1 MDLTTVEKV
10 LFKNVMPWLRTDLCA
25 TLLQRDRERE
35 GGERERERGRMM
47 SIMKTSV
54 ARIN

>member
-1 MDLTTVEKV
+1 MCYSLAK
-10 LFKNVMPWLRTDLCA
+10 R
-25 TLLQRDRERE
+25 QRER
-35 GGERERERGRMM
+35 GGERERGRMM

>member
-1 MDLTTVEKV
+1 MVADRFMCYSLAKREK
-10 LFKNVMPWLRTDLCA
+10 
-25 TLLQRDRERE
+25 
-35 GGERERERGRMM
+35 MM